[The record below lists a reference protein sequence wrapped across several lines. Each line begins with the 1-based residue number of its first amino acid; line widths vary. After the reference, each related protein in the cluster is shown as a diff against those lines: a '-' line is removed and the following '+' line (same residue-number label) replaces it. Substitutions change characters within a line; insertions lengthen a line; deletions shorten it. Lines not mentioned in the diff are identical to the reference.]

1 MSDHNCIS
9 SDVKLGKNVSL
20 SRFINL
26 YGCEIGDETKIGAFV
41 EIQKNACVGR
51 RCKISSHSFIC
62 EGVEIEDNVFIG
74 HNVTFTNDRYP
85 RATNAGGSLQ
95 TEADWKLERTV
106 VRKGASIGSGATIL
120 SNLTIGENAMVGAGS
135 IVTKSVPAN
144 AIVVGNPAR
153 VVRFIEPDDKSH
165 EPAAI
170 PFLDLVTAN
179 CELERE
185 LVDVFRT
192 SLHTA
197 GFVGGAP
204 VEEFEKD
211 FAAFC
216 RVAHCIGVSSGTD
229 ALRFALMASGVLPGD
244 AVITVPNTFVATAE
258 AISQAGAVPEF
269 VDVDERTA
277 NMSIEQLQR
286 FLKTQ
291 CTRNESG
298 RLIGLRTGRP
308 VTAIV
313 PVHLYG
319 QMADMDSI
327 LRLAQTYELIVV
339 EDACQAHGAEYFSRE
354 KSCWMRAGSMG
365 HAAAFSFYPGKNL
378 GACGEG
384 GAVATNNALAA
395 RHVRMLRDHGQV
407 RKYHHEFEGYN
418 GRLDAIQAGIL
429 RVKLPHLA
437 DWNEQRR
444 ERASE
449 YIRLLTGN
457 EGVIL
462 LLEPAW
468 SRAVYHIFAIR
479 SHDRSG
485 LMNHLKMAGIGTGIH
500 YPIPLHLQD
509 AYKTLN
515 YREGDFPVT
524 ERLSAEVVSLPMF
537 PHLTTEQQTR
547 VAEEVLAFASE
558 ARSALPS

>member
-1 MSDHNCIS
+1 
-9 SDVKLGKNVSL
+9 
-20 SRFINL
+20 
-26 YGCEIGDETKIGAFV
+26 
-41 EIQKNACVGR
+41 
-51 RCKISSHSFIC
+51 
-62 EGVEIEDNVFIG
+62 
-74 HNVTFTNDRYP
+74 
-85 RATNAGGSLQ
+85 
-95 TEADWKLERTV
+95 
-106 VRKGASIGSGATIL
+106 
-120 SNLTIGENAMVGAGS
+120 
-135 IVTKSVPAN
+135 
-144 AIVVGNPAR
+144 
-153 VVRFIEPDDKSH
+153 
-165 EPAAI
+165 
-170 PFLDLVTAN
+170 
-179 CELERE
+179 
-185 LVDVFRT
+185 
-192 SLHTA
+192 
-197 GFVGGAP
+197 
-204 VEEFEKD
+204 
-211 FAAFC
+211 
-216 RVAHCIGVSSGTD
+216 
-229 ALRFALMASGVLPGD
+229 
-244 AVITVPNTFVATAE
+244 
-258 AISQAGAVPEF
+258 
-269 VDVDERTA
+269 
-277 NMSIEQLQR
+277 
-286 FLKTQ
+286 
-291 CTRNESG
+291 
-298 RLIGLRTGRP
+298 
-308 VTAIV
+308 
-313 PVHLYG
+313 
-319 QMADMDSI
+319 
-327 LRLAQTYELIVV
+327 
-339 EDACQAHGAEYFSRE
+339 
-354 KSCWMRAGSMG
+354 MG